1 MIERLGERVDEI
13 GKIVQVIDDVAN
25 QTNLLALN
33 AAIIAAQAGEHGRSF
48 AVVADEIRSLAERTA
63 ASTREI
69 SKMIADIQQT
79 SEEAIK
85 VMKGGGTIVNEGVAL
100 SQQAGDALQQILGS
114 FQKAAENVEAIAA
127 YTEGQAKSS
136 MTVAQEISHVA
147 QIASQIAHAA
157 TEQTRAGDEL
167 QSAFQDTLKTSLS
180 LNKLVNQQSQENR
193 LAIAAMAEINESTTR
208 ANQALLDQSKVSDG
222 ILQAIEQVREIAKN
236 HAKAAS
242 EMGEATQLLAEKSSR
257 LKDEIGGFQT

>member
-1 MIERLGERVDEI
+1 
-13 GKIVQVIDDVAN
+13 
-25 QTNLLALN
+25 
-33 AAIIAAQAGEHGRSF
+33 
-48 AVVADEIRSLAERTA
+48 
-63 ASTREI
+63 
-69 SKMIADIQQT
+69 MIADIQQT

-100 SQQAGDALQQILGS
+100 SQQAGDALQQILVS

-157 TEQTRAGDEL
+157 TEQTRAGEEL
-167 QSAFQDTLKTSLS
+167 QSAFQDTLKTSSS

-257 LKDEIGGFQT
+257 LKEEIGGFQT